1 MAINAG
7 PKIVEDG
14 LVFCVDAANKKSYPR
29 TGTVWT
35 DLTANKKTG
44 TFSNMNTA
52 NFSND
57 GVGSLTFDGSNEQ
70 VNFGDIIDISSNYTL
85 ECWFKGSATQSID
98 YVGIFAKDYPS
109 NFGNYGFFGDSG
121 SNYVRF
127 GFRDTSGIQKE
138 TSNSNYNDIKS
149 TLWVHYVGTY
159 DFSSLILYRNGIN
172 IASSSANTTPETNSN
187 PLSIGNRYTN
197 NRWFTGHIAMCRI
210 YNRALSASEVLQ
222 NYNATKWRFQ

>member
-85 ECWFKGSATQSID
+85 ECWFKGSATQSTD
-98 YVGIFAKDYPS
+98 YIGIFAKDSPS

-210 YNRALSASEVLQ
+210 YNRALSAQEITQ
-222 NYNATKWRFQ
+222 NYNATKGRYT

>member
-1 MAINAG
+1 MATNAG
-7 PKIVEDG
+7 PKIIEDG
-14 LVFCVDAANKKSYPR
+14 VVFWVDAANRKSYPR

-85 ECWFKGSATQSID
+85 ECWFKGSATQSTD
-98 YVGIFAKDYPS
+98 YVGIFTKDSPS
-109 NFGNYGFFGDSG
+109 NFGNYGFFGNS
-121 SNYVRF
+121 SSSYVRF
-127 GFRDTSGIQKE
+127 GFRDTSGVQREI
-138 TSNSNYNDIKS
+138 SNSNYNDIKS
-149 TLWVHYVGTY
+149 TLWVHYIGTY

-172 IASSSANTTPETNSN
+172 IASSSFNTTPETNSD
-187 PLSIGNRYTN
+187 PLSIGNRYSN

>member
-44 TFSNMNTA
+44 IFSNMNTA

-85 ECWFKGSATQSID
+85 ECWFKGSATQSTD

-109 NFGNYGFFGDSG
+109 AFGNYGFFGDSS

-149 TLWVHYVGTY
+149 TLWVHYIGTY

-172 IASSSANTTPETNSN
+172 IASSSVNTTPETNSN
-187 PLSIGNRYTN
+187 PLSIGNRSTN
-197 NRWFTGHIAMCRI
+197 NRWFTGNIAMCRI

-222 NYNATKWRFQ
+222 NYNATKGRFE